1 MSRIEKKFKELNGKT
16 AFISYITA
24 GDPHLSQT
32 KELVLALE
40 KGGSDIIE
48 LGIPYSDPIA
58 DGPVIQ
64 DAAKRALDRGATIE
78 KIFEVVVDIRKS
90 TDIPLVFLVY
100 FNSIYARGVE
110 NFIEDCSR
118 IGIDGLIIPDL
129 SVEEREEILPFI
141 KNKDID
147 LIPLVAPNSKD
158 RIPKILENGDGFV
171 YCISSFGVT
180 GTRTEFAST
189 IGSYLEEVK
198 KYSKLPIALGFGI
211 SKREDVKAFEK
222 IADGVIVGSELVK
235 TIDETNG
242 NIEAFEKKVKYL
254 KG

>member
-24 GDPHLSQT
+24 GDPHLSKT

-64 DAAKRALDRGATIE
+64 RAAQKALDNGATVD

-100 FNSIYARGVE
+100 FNSIYARGVKK
-110 NFIEDCSR
+110 FIDDCLE
-118 IGIDGLIIPDL
+118 IGVDGLIIPDL
-129 SVEEREEILPFI
+129 SVEERDEILPFI

-147 LIPLVAPNSKD
+147 LIPLIAPNSYD
-158 RIPKILENGDGFV
+158 RIPKILENGSGFV

-180 GTRTEFAST
+180 GTREEFDST
-189 IGSYLEEVK
+189 IASYLDNVK
-198 KYSKLPIALGFGI
+198 KHTPLPIAIGFGI
-211 SKREDVKAFEK
+211 SRREDVKIFEK
-222 IADGVIVGSELVK
+222 LADGVIVGSELVK
-235 TIDETNG
+235 TIYETEG
-242 NIEAFEKKVKYL
+242 NTKTLEEKVKYL

>member
-1 MSRIEKKFKELNGKT
+1 MSRIEKKFEELNGRT

-32 KELVLALE
+32 KELVLALV

-64 DAAKRALDRGATIE
+64 HAAQRALNRGATID
-78 KIFEVVVDIRKS
+78 KIFEVVIDIRKS

-100 FNSIYARGVE
+100 FNSIYARGAQ
-110 NFIEDCSR
+110 NFIEDCSK

-129 SVEEREEILPFI
+129 SVEEREEILPFL
-141 KNKDID
+141 KNKNID

-158 RIPKILENGDGFV
+158 RIPKILENGSGFV

-189 IGSYLEEVK
+189 TAAYLEDIK
-198 KYSKLPIALGFGI
+198 KHSKLPVAIGFGI
-211 SKREDVKAFEK
+211 SRREDVKVFEK

-235 TIDETNG
+235 IIDETNG
-242 NIEAFEKKVKYL
+242 DIKIIEEKVKYL